1 MNKQFVLSHISKK
14 GYSNLSFYKK
24 RGKKYVKVEHLD
36 DIIDTPETKT
46 THDTNS
52 EETIETKKG
61 GKIYKRVLVGMGNLD
76 FSSSNVKPTKRENIK
91 LIV

>member
-1 MNKQFVLSHISKK
+1 MNKKFVLSHVSKK

-24 RGKKYVKVEHLD
+24 RGKNYVKVEQLD
-36 DIIDTPETKT
+36 DIIDAPETKPNP
-46 THDTNS
+46 DEN
-52 EETIETKKG
+52 IETKKG